1 VKNFWNSY
9 IKKKLIAQ
17 GLDPKTHNLTPAA
30 SRVASN
36 NNNNVT
42 NLSQFQ
48 QSQIST
54 TIPFTISSEIKSFD
68 TSKSS
73 SLDNIVNPP
82 FVTLPTSSNLGLHD
96 ATMPTSTFQYNQDP
110 NVFMIDYANCSS
122 SSLDQTNLSSSY
134 NHSEFMDEACMW
146 GTSYGVEALE
156 APKQNGLEAGFQ
168 MQGQGQGQG
177 QAHNINEERGAE
189 MEMSYNSTIFDLELT
204 DSALMPC
211 GMFSSGSSMEELQ
224 WDC

>member
-1 VKNFWNSY
+1 ME
-9 IKKKLIAQ
+9 LIHQEEAHSQ

-48 QSQIST
+48 QPQIST

-82 FVTLPTSSNLGLHD
+82 FVTLPTLSNLGLHD

-110 NVFMIDYANCSS
+110 NVFMMDYANCSFSSLNQTNIS
-122 SSLDQTNLSSSY
+122 SSFNHLD
-134 NHSEFMDEACMW
+134 FMDEACMW
-146 GTSYGVEALE
+146 GTSNGVEALE

-168 MQGQGQGQG
+168 RQGQGKGKV
-177 QAHNINEERGAE
+177 HEINEERGAE
-189 MEMSYNSTIFDLELT
+189 MEMSYNSSTFDLELT

-211 GMFSSGSSMEELQ
+211 GMFGSGSSMEPLQ
-224 WDC
+224 